1 MNMKV
6 TGNSLQSAISTHSL
20 RADTAAKAFD
30 GTLRAFD
37 DEKKQTPQEVIATF
51 LKAEESIARLQV
63 AQMRFNLTQR
73 VHVAGLGEMCL
84 AQAIKLV
91 GSAGRVQKKWKSATE
106 PKRDRY
112 SSHYDD
118 ERDPSKVVSKPTV
131 TTDEAMRLAIKASKR
146 SSALRAAIAKANLQE
161 MEIEDLD
168 ESLFE

>member
-37 DEKKQTPQEVIATF
+37 GEKKQTPQEVIATF

-73 VHVAGLGEMCL
+73 VHVAGLGDMCL

-106 PKRDRY
+106 PKRDPY
-112 SSHYDD
+112 SRYDD
-118 ERDPSKVVSKPTV
+118 ERDPNKVVSKPTV
-131 TTDEAMRLAIKASKR
+131 TTDEAMQLAIQASKR
-146 SSALRAAIAKANLQE
+146 SSSLRAAIAKANLQE